1 MKKALMK
8 DSVKEI
14 KNTYKRFLSI
24 LLMAFLGV
32 GFFAGIRATSPDM
45 VDTIDKYYDSQNVY
59 DIQVMSTLGLTEDDL
74 NEISGIENV
83 DKVIG
88 TYETDGKIEIDNTEQ
103 IIKVMCIED
112 VNKPKLLEGKLPEN
126 SDECVV
132 EPNFLIQNNKKIG
145 DIIDV
150 EIEKTEN
157 NDGEEIEYLVNKEM
171 KIVGTVRSPLYIS
184 RDRGSS
190 TLGSGKVDY
199 YIYINKDNINAK
211 DIYINI
217 YVKVK
222 GSNEYETS
230 SNEYKELISDTKSK
244 IEDIKDEREKAR
256 QDELIDTATTK
267 LEEAET
273 EFNEKK
279 AEAEEEIS
287 NAEAEIEDGK
297 KQIEDGEAQIAENEK
312 KANEEFANAEKQIE
326 DAKAEISKNEETLN
340 EQEQQANEQFKVL
353 EEQKADLENKL
364 AEVNT
369 SLDTAYETYNGIL
382 ESLKDPNLDQ
392 GTLESLLGQKTA
404 CEQQIAKL

>member
-14 KNTYKRFLSI
+14 KNTYRRFLSI

-45 VDTIDKYYDSQNVY
+45 VDTIDEYYDSQNVY

-74 NEISGIENV
+74 NEISKMENV
-83 DKVIG
+83 DEIIG
-88 TYETDGKIEIDNTEQ
+88 TYEIDGKLEIDNTEHVV
-103 IIKVMCIED
+103 KVMCIED
-112 VNKPKLLEGKLPEN
+112 INKSKLLEGKLPEN

-132 EPNFLIQNNKKIG
+132 EANFLTQNNKKIG
-145 DIIDV
+145 DSIKV
-150 EIEKTEN
+150 EIENTEN
-157 NDGEEIEYLVNKEM
+157 NDGEEVEYLVNKEM
-171 KIVGTVRSPLYIS
+171 KIVGIVRSPLYIS
-184 RDRGSS
+184 KDRGSS

-199 YIYINKDNINAK
+199 YLYINKDNINAK
-211 DIYINI
+211 DIYTNI

-273 EFNEKK
+273 EFNDKK
-279 AEAEEEIS
+279 KEAEEEIA
-287 NAEAEIEDGK
+287 NAEAEIEEGK
-297 KQIEDGEAQIAENEK
+297 DKIKDGETQIAENEK
-312 KANEEFANAEKQIE
+312 KANEEFASAEKKIE
-326 DAKAEISKNEETLN
+326 DAKAEISKNEKVLN
-340 EQEQQANEQFKVL
+340 EKETQANEQFKTL
-353 EEQKADLENKL
+353 EGQKTDLGNKL
-364 AEVNT
+364 TEVNS
-369 SLDTAYETYNGIL
+369 SLDTAYETYNEIL
-382 ESLKDPNLDQ
+382 EALKNPDIDSRKLRISTRTKGSL
-392 GTLESLLGQKTA
+392 
-404 CEQQIAKL
+404 